1 MRSKSSSMPT
11 PARRC
16 GPRPSGFTP
25 PSCRPCRSISARMC
39 SSCRNGWPGFVRPET
54 NRRAPCGSPIG
65 LFSRDPMI
73 RFAATRL
80 IEIVAMLVLMSFV
93 IYALIGLMPGDPI
106 DLMRSADPRM
116 SAADAARLKALYG
129 LDQPLLLRY
138 AGWAQ
143 QALAGDL
150 GYSRLF
156 AAPVWRA
163 LLPRLGNTLMLM
175 LPSFVLA
182 VAVALGLGIAAARRP
197 HSRLDAAVN
206 LFCFAGVSM
215 PTFWLALLLI
225 LVFAAGFGW
234 LPASGIATA
243 GTSDV
248 ADRLRHLVLPVTTL
262 TLVSAA
268 SYTRYV
274 RAAMREALAQD
285 HIRTARAKGAGE
297 ARVIFHH
304 ALRSALVPVT
314 TILAL
319 SFGGLVSGALVT
331 ETMFAYPGMG
341 KLIFDA
347 VMGNDYN
354 LALAALLLATIT
366 TMLANL
372 AADLAYGWLDPRV
385 SYR

>member
-1 MRSKSSSMPT
+1 
-11 PARRC
+11 
-16 GPRPSGFTP
+16 
-25 PSCRPCRSISARMC
+25 
-39 SSCRNGWPGFVRPET
+39 
-54 NRRAPCGSPIG
+54 
-65 LFSRDPMI
+65 MI
-73 RFAATRL
+73 RFTAIRL
-80 IEIVAMLVLMSFV
+80 VEIAAMLALMSFV

-129 LDQPLLLRY
+129 VDQPLLTRY
-138 AGWAQ
+138 AAWARD
-143 QALAGDL
+143 ALSGEL

-156 AAPVWRA
+156 AAPVSAA
-163 LLPRLGNTLMLM
+163 LLPRVGNSLLLMGS
-175 LPSFVLA
+175 SFVLA
-182 VAVALGLGIAAARRP
+182 FALALGLGTAAARRP
-197 HSRLDAAVN
+197 DSRLDVTVN
-206 LFCFAGVSM
+206 LFCFAGVSL
-215 PTFWLALLLI
+215 PTFWLALILI
-225 LVFAAGFGW
+225 LIFAAGLGW

-243 GTSDV
+243 GSSDV
-248 ADRLRHLVLPVTTL
+248 ADRLRHLILPVATL
-262 TLVSAA
+262 TLVTTG

-285 HIRTARAKGAGE
+285 HIRTARAKGASE
-297 ARVIFHH
+297 TRVVFHH
-304 ALRSALVPVT
+304 ALRGALVPVT

-354 LALAALLLATIT
+354 LALAALLLATAT
-366 TMLANL
+366 TMVANL
-372 AADLAYGWLDPRV
+372 CADLAYAWLDPRV

>member
-1 MRSKSSSMPT
+1 
-11 PARRC
+11 
-16 GPRPSGFTP
+16 
-25 PSCRPCRSISARMC
+25 
-39 SSCRNGWPGFVRPET
+39 
-54 NRRAPCGSPIG
+54 
-65 LFSRDPMI
+65 MI
-73 RFAATRL
+73 RFTGIRL
-80 IEIVAMLVLMSFV
+80 IEIAAMLALMSFV

-129 LDQPLLLRY
+129 VDQPLVTRY
-138 AGWAQ
+138 ADWARE
-143 QALAGDL
+143 ALSGEL

-156 AAPVWRA
+156 AAPVSAA
-163 LLPRLGNTLMLM
+163 LMPRLGNSLLLMGS
-175 LPSFVLA
+175 SFVLA
-182 VAVALGLGIAAARRP
+182 FALALGLGTAAARRP
-197 HSRLDAAVN
+197 GSRLDAAVN
-206 LFCFAGVSM
+206 LCCFAGVSL
-215 PTFWLALLLI
+215 PTFWLALILI
-225 LVFAAGFGW
+225 LIFAAGLGW

-243 GTSDV
+243 GTSDI
-248 ADRLRHLVLPVTTL
+248 ADRLRHLVLPVATL
-262 TLVSAA
+262 TLVTTG

-285 HIRTARAKGAGE
+285 HIRTARAKGASE
-297 ARVIFHH
+297 TRVVVHH
-304 ALRSALVPVT
+304 ALRAALVPVT

-354 LALAALLLATIT
+354 LALAALLLATAT
-366 TMLANL
+366 TMIANL
-372 AADLAYGWLDPRV
+372 CADLAYGWLDPRV

>member
-1 MRSKSSSMPT
+1 
-11 PARRC
+11 
-16 GPRPSGFTP
+16 
-25 PSCRPCRSISARMC
+25 
-39 SSCRNGWPGFVRPET
+39 
-54 NRRAPCGSPIG
+54 
-65 LFSRDPMI
+65 MI

-80 IEIVAMLVLMSFV
+80 VEILAMLVLMSFV

-163 LLPRLGNTLMLM
+163 LLPRLGNTLLLM
-175 LPSFVLA
+175 GPSFVLA

-197 HSRLDAAVN
+197 HSRLDTAVN

-297 ARVIFHH
+297 VRVIFHH

-354 LALAALLLATIT
+354 LALAALLLATAV
-366 TMLANL
+366 TMVANL
-372 AADLAYGWLDPRV
+372 AADLAYAWLDPRV

>member
-1 MRSKSSSMPT
+1 
-11 PARRC
+11 
-16 GPRPSGFTP
+16 
-25 PSCRPCRSISARMC
+25 
-39 SSCRNGWPGFVRPET
+39 
-54 NRRAPCGSPIG
+54 
-65 LFSRDPMI
+65 MI
-73 RFAATRL
+73 RFAAIRL
-80 IEIVAMLVLMSFV
+80 VEILAMLVLMSFV

-129 LDQPLLLRY
+129 LEQPLLLRY
-138 AGWAQ
+138 AGWAA

-163 LLPRLGNTLMLM
+163 LLPRLGNSLLLMG
-175 LPSFVLA
+175 PSFVFA
-182 VAVALGLGIAAARRP
+182 VTIALGLGIAAARRP
-197 HSRLDAAVN
+197 GSRLDAAIN
-206 LFCFAGVSM
+206 LFCFAGVSL
-215 PTFWLALLLI
+215 PTFWLALVLI

-243 GTSDV
+243 GSSGV
-248 ADRLRHLVLPVTTL
+248 ADRLRHLILPVTTL
-262 TLVSAA
+262 TLVSTA

-354 LALAALLLATIT
+354 LALAALLLATAL
-366 TMLANL
+366 TMVANL
-372 AADLAYGWLDPRV
+372 AADLAYAWLDPRV